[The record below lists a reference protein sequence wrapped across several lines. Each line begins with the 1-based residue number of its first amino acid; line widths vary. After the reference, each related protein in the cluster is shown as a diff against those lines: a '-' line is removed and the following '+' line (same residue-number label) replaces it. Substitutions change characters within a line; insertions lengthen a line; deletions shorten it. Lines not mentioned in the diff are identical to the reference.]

1 MIKDL
6 YEKLRDRLDT
16 FSSGYPQTKSG
27 IELSILK
34 KLFKKEEALLFLEL
48 YPLFETPEAVAKR
61 LNRDPEAT
69 NEIMESMAKKGLL
82 FRQQK
87 GVHTRYCTVPFV
99 PGIYDFQLNAMDRKF
114 AEQIKDYTEEGLGRS
129 IQGYQTPIMRTI
141 PVNRRLVAEW
151 PIAPYEDAIGIIDEQ
166 DTIAVAPCICRTKNG
181 LLDES
186 CGKPIETCLL
196 FGHQAD
202 YYVANKMGRM
212 ISREEAKSIIEKSD
226 EAGLVIQPFNS
237 QKMGVMCSCCGD
249 CCEMLGSLKKQ
260 PSPAAAVKS
269 NYFAMVNADLC
280 VGCGTCADRCQ
291 IEASALFDDIAVI
304 DLNRCIGCGLCAS
317 TCPTDAMKLVKKQ
330 ASELYQP
337 PESVA
342 AMFISLAE
350 QRGKS
355 QMTTMPK

>member
-1 MIKDL
+1 MKNL

-16 FSSGYPQTKSG
+16 FSSGYPKTESG
-27 IELSILK
+27 IELRILK
-34 KLFKKEEALLFLEL
+34 KLFNDEEAILILEL
-48 YPLFETPEAVAKR
+48 YPLLETAESVAKR

-69 NEIMESMAKKGLL
+69 NEILDTMAKKGLL
-82 FRQQK
+82 FRHNN
-87 GVHTRYCTVPFV
+87 GICRRYCAVPFV
-99 PGIYDFQLNAMDRKF
+99 PGIYDFQLNAMDREF
-114 AEQIKDYTEEGLGRS
+114 AKLINDYTEEGFGRT
-129 IQGYQTPIMRTI
+129 IQGHQTPILRTI
-141 PVNRRLVAEW
+141 PMNRKLVAEW

-166 DTIAVAPCICRTKNG
+166 DTIAVAPCICRTKSG

-186 CGKPIETCLL
+186 CGKPVETCLQ

-202 YYVANKMGRM
+202 YYVANQMGRF
-212 ISREEAKSIIEKSD
+212 ISREEAKTVLKKSD

-237 QKMGVMCSCCGD
+237 QKIGVMCSCCGD

-269 NYFAMVNADLC
+269 NYFAVVNADLC
-280 VGCGTCADRCQ
+280 IGCDTCVDRCQ
-291 IEASALFDDIAVI
+291 IESITLLDNIAVI

-317 TCPTDAMKLVKKQ
+317 TCPTEAMKLVKKEE
-330 ASELYQP
+330 SELYQP

-342 AMFISLAE
+342 AMFTSLAA

-355 QMTTMPK
+355 LFS